1 MDNQGFLM
9 QRLRDVVKTT
19 TFYTKYAGFGLLTE
33 EQGNI
38 ALQKVLHGRHAFMAA
53 RGGATEMRCLAE
65 HLRGQAH
72 FSDAIR
78 HDISMLSGVFSND
91 DASLHR
97 FCELYHNA
105 MLQADFLAVWDVGA
119 ERRVAGELRRAGH
132 TRFLRMRSLEPYYFA
147 QPWSAAL
154 HGKKVLVVH
163 PFAQSIQSQYERR
176 EQLFPGKDVLPEFA
190 KLTVIPAVQGIAGEK
205 PPFENWFAALEH
217 MEREMLSTDF
227 DVALIGAGAY
237 GLPLAAYCRSIGK
250 QAIQTSGATQI
261 LFGIKG
267 RRWDDHPI
275 IGKLYNDAWV
285 RPAQNETPA
294 ARDVVEGGSYW

>member
-1 MDNQGFLM
+1 MDNQGFLT

-19 TFYTKYAGFGLLTE
+19 TFYTKYAGFGLLSE

-38 ALQKVLHGRHAFMAA
+38 ALQKVLRGRHEFMAA
-53 RGGATEMRCLAE
+53 RGGATEMRCLSE
-65 HLRGQAH
+65 HLAGKAH
-72 FSDAIR
+72 FSEQVR
-78 HDISMLSGVFSND
+78 KDISLLSGVFSND

-97 FCELYHNA
+97 FCDLYHHA

-119 ERRVAGELRRAGH
+119 ERKVAGEMLKAGH
-132 TRFLRMRSLEPYYFA
+132 TRFLRLRSLEPYYFA
-147 QPWSAAL
+147 DPWSAAL
-154 HGKKVLVVH
+154 AGKRVLVVH
-163 PFAQSIQSQYERR
+163 PFAKSIRSQYERR
-176 EQLFPGKDVLPEFA
+176 GEIFPGKSVLPEFA
-190 KLTVIPAVQGIAGEK
+190 SLTVIPAVQGIAGEK
-205 PPFENWFAALEH
+205 PPFATWFDALEH

-275 IGKLYNDAWV
+275 ISKLYNSAWV
-285 RPAQNETPA
+285 RPAESETPHSKS
-294 ARDVVEGGSYW
+294 VVEGGSYW